1 MALFSRENRYGLFA
15 FLALLAVASP
25 AHAVR
30 LTPEEQAYLRDNP
43 VIHYCA
49 DPDWEPYE
57 VITDQGW
64 HRGIAADLLRLA
76 ASRVGMMLTV
86 VPTRTWEESIATSQA
101 GTCKFLSFLNR
112 TPKRDAWL
120 IFTAPLFVD
129 PNVIV
134 TREEHP
140 LIDDLGGLTGETM
153 VLPSGTAMEE
163 RLTTDFPNLTLTTV
177 TAEADAFAMVSD
189 KRASM
194 TMRSMIVAVHAIK
207 KGGWFSLKVAGTVPG
222 YENRLRIGVIKSEP
236 LLRSILDKGI
246 ATITADER
254 EQIANRHVAITVQ
267 QNIDFEVLWRILAAC
282 GLVLATS
289 LFWIVKLRQ
298 MNEKLRRQSRTDSL
312 TGIGNRSYLNERLP
326 QEIDRARRYGRPF
339 AVVLLDID
347 HFKAINDLYGHLTG
361 DAVLRH
367 FTTVIRATVRTTDMP
382 GRWGGEE
389 FLVLC
394 PETTA
399 EQALALAQRLC
410 TAVRAHDFPTGRTH
424 TVSAGVAALIPDDTV
439 DGLLHRADAGLYR
452 AKAEGRDRAMAL
464 TPGPAETP
472 DTLPASGAPAPAPPE
487 ATRGTPESSAA

>member
-1 MALFSRENRYGLFA
+1 MALFLREKYLGFFA
-15 FLALLAVASP
+15 FLALLAMAFP

-57 VITDQGW
+57 VITEQGW

-86 VPTRTWEESIATSQA
+86 IPTRTWEESIATSQA

-112 TPKRDAWL
+112 TPKRDEWL

-163 RLTTDFPNLTLTTV
+163 RLGKEFPNIALTTV

-207 KGGWFSLKVAGTVPG
+207 KGGWFNLKVAGTVPG
-222 YENRLRIGVIKSEP
+222 YENRLRVGVIKSEP

-267 QNIDFEVLWRILAAC
+267 KNIDFEVLWRILAAC
-282 GLVLATS
+282 GLVVATS

-298 MNEKLRRQSRTDSL
+298 MNGKLRRQSRTDSL

-347 HFKAINDLYGHLTG
+347 HFKAINDLYGHLMG
-361 DAVLRH
+361 DTVLRH
-367 FTTVIRATVRTTDMP
+367 FTTVIQETVRTTDMA

-389 FLVLC
+389 FLILC
-394 PETTA
+394 PETTD
-399 EQALALAQRLC
+399 EQALALARRVC
-410 TAVRAHDFPTGRTH
+410 SAIRAHGFPTGRTH
-424 TVSAGVAALIPDDTV
+424 TVSAGVAALIPGDTV
-439 DGLLHRADAGLYR
+439 DDLLHRADAGLYQ
-452 AKAEGRDRAMAL
+452 AKADGRDRAVAI
-464 TPGPAETP
+464 TPAPAETP
-472 DTLPASGAPAPAPPE
+472 NTPPASGGPVPPPPS
-487 ATRGTPESSAA
+487 ASHGMPESSVA